1 MQGGANRMKDKSR
14 IIITIMNF
22 TLLTLALV
30 AIMQNIKSIQI
41 QKKIDNITLRLEQL
55 NESNNQRENTTSSSN
70 N

>member
-1 MQGGANRMKDKSR
+1 MKDKSR